1 MRVYKTNKKK
11 GLIKILLSPVLALI
25 FLVGWVLY
33 YLGSRRFDRVPR
45 VKKHLTYV
53 FHIVGIS
60 SLLGGS
66 LVMCWIFYTIAGLHQ
81 AFRLYENSALIGY
94 SESVLVGIGV
104 IYAIWLLVTFIN
116 RASK

>member
-1 MRVYKTNKKK
+1 MNRKKRI
-11 GLIKILLSPVLALI
+11 IKILLSPVLAAI
-25 FLVGWVLY
+25 FLMGWVLY
-33 YLGSRRFDRVPR
+33 YFGNKSFDRVTR
-45 VKKHLTYV
+45 VKKHFSYV
-53 FHIVGIS
+53 FHIAGIS

-81 AFRLYENSALIGY
+81 TFQLYENTAWIRY

-104 IYAIWLLVTFIN
+104 IYAIWLLITFIN